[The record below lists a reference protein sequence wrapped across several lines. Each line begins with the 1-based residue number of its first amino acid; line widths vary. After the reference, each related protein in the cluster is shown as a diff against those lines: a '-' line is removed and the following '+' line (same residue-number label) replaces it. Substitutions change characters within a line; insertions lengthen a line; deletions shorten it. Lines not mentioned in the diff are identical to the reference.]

1 MKDPIRR
8 YLQALAA
15 GAALAMGASAC
26 GGDDGAG
33 SGDDGGT
40 AAATGT
46 QFLQLAP
53 YGSTRAAMN
62 SDDTQFELAITV
74 ERQGKNAS
82 GQHKAALEPW
92 GEAALRSFNAEEGAS
107 YQLLPE
113 GLYAIEPQEVTLED
127 GEAGK
132 AAVIVRSMDGDD
144 VDAVARLPYSSLI
157 SDSLYSGTD
166 TPHPRLY
173 GSFPRFIRDFALDRK
188 VVSLEEAVWKMTG
201 LPAQRYHLADRGLVE
216 EGRRAD
222 LVLLDPSRIRD
233 RATYAQATLPCEG
246 IEKVY
251 VAGRK
256 VYECGRMVAHD
267 CGRLLRREE

>member
-1 MKDPIRR
+1 MAYDLQEQESIDQMKAWWDQWGTPI
-8 YLQALAA
+8 
-15 GAALAMGASAC
+15 
-26 GGDDGAG
+26 
-33 SGDDGGT
+33 T
-40 AAATGT
+40 AAVCVVCLG
-46 QFLQLAP
+46 F
-53 YGSTRAAMN
+53 AAWN
-62 SDDTQFELAITV
+62 GWQ
-74 ERQGKNAS
+74 
-82 GQHKAALEPW
+82 W
-92 GEAALRSFNAEEGAS
+92 
-107 YQLLPE
+107 YQRN
-113 GLYAIEPQEVTLED
+113 
-127 GEAGK
+127 EAGK

-256 VYECGRMVAHD
+256 AYECGRMVAHD